1 MRAALVIAFRQGLAR
16 VVVAVGLLGLV
27 WLGLHSAWP
36 WAHVS
41 LAPESAF
48 PHFPAASA
56 WELPVAAGVLVVGLA
71 LAVLIYRTRPVSR

>member
-1 MRAALVIAFRQGLAR
+1 MVIAFRQGLAR

-27 WLGLHSAWP
+27 WTGLRSAWP

-41 LAPESAF
+41 IAPESAF
-48 PHFPAASA
+48 PHLPAASA
-56 WELPVAAGVLVVGLA
+56 WDLPVAAGVLLLGLA